1 MVYMP
6 QNDNQRKITLAGGGA
21 HFIPTP
27 LLRPSLL
34 QHVILCIYRLGS
46 ATRNPALLGLSPSLR
61 LCNSMEVCMRLGLG
75 LVLVLAVVVI
85 IVMKIVLHYGAKEIE
100 KEKKRDSGR

>member
-1 MVYMP
+1 
-6 QNDNQRKITLAGGGA
+6 
-21 HFIPTP
+21 
-27 LLRPSLL
+27 
-34 QHVILCIYRLGS
+34 
-46 ATRNPALLGLSPSLR
+46 
-61 LCNSMEVCMRLGLG
+61 MRLGLG